1 MRFREYQAEAHS
13 TSRRLVAMFVFTIA
27 LTVAGVNAAL
37 WLAWRLLV
45 VDMLGTPRWFFE
57 ANTAMT
63 LLFVLGGWWVES
75 LQLRQG
81 GAHVAH
87 MLGGREITAPR
98 DLAERRLRNV
108 VHEMTIASGLPMPR
122 VFVLD
127 REEAINAFASGWTA
141 EDSAITVTHGALQR
155 LTRDELQG
163 VVAHEFGHIQSGDTR
178 LNMRLIGMVFGLQ
191 MVYTLGQTLAQRNEH
206 GQHSALAL
214 LGWALMGAGSIGWL
228 AGRLLKAAVS
238 RQREFLADAHAVQFT
253 RLPDGLG
260 KALLKVAGQRTQGE
274 RLHHPQAELVSHLL
288 LSSDVWVRGGW
299 LASHPPLAERI
310 RRLLGRVPPDLPA
323 NPVSMD
329 DEPDH
334 LALHATALA
343 PGAKRSATLSTTR
356 ARHAQAPDPHTTTP
370 PPADATAT
378 APPQP
383 GGPTPPPDCLSLPPW
398 SPPSAIRATLLAFL
412 VPGPD
417 SPEHTV
423 WLAVMGHTSTLPQA
437 QAGST
442 HDNSLAS
449 VWALP
454 ARQRQ
459 PWLEHA
465 LHRARSLPP
474 DQQASTLRDAVALV
488 RANGRASLHEFLILS
503 LIRQTL
509 IPATPD
515 SPPPASPASPQS
527 ADSPRQEPTQT
538 QTLTLADCVPDI
550 WCVSLALGQLAGPPR
565 APSARS
571 PAAPTSAAPTPTPTT
586 AAPTIAAASGNPE
599 PAHAWANT
607 VLHGLGLA
615 AHTGHTAR
623 QAAAD
628 HSFSALD
635 ASIRRLARL
644 GALHQPALVKQWCQP
659 GNLTGEAAQPLA
671 DALRC
676 LCLLIGSPMPP
687 ALLACFDTPTAAQH
701 ALGG

>member
-45 VDMLGTPRWFFE
+45 VDMLSTPRWFFE

-260 KALLKVAGQRTQGE
+260 KALLKVAGQRIQGE

-323 NPVSMD
+323 NPVQMD

-343 PGAKRSATLSTTR
+343 PGAKRAATR
-356 ARHAQAPDPHTTTP
+356 AWHAQAPDPHTTVP

-423 WLAVMGHTSTLPQA
+423 WQAVMGHTPTPPQA
-437 QAGST
+437 QAGSA
-442 HDNSLAS
+442 HDSLSS

-465 LHRARSLPP
+465 FHRARSLPP
-474 DQQASTLRDAVALV
+474 DQQARTLRDAVALV

-515 SPPPASPASPQS
+515 SPPPASPAAPQS
-527 ADSPRQEPTQT
+527 ADSPWQEPT
-538 QTLTLADCVPDI
+538 QTLTLADCAPDI

-565 APSARS
+565 APTARS
-571 PAAPTSAAPTPTPTT
+571 PAAPTSAATSTPTT
-586 AAPTIAAASGNPE
+586 AAPTIATASGNPE
-599 PAHAWANT
+599 PAYAWANA
-607 VLHGLGLA
+607 VLHDLGLA

-659 GNLTGEAAQPLA
+659 GSLTGEATQPLA

-676 LCLLIGSPMPP
+676 LCQLIGSPMPP
-687 ALLACFDTPTAAQH
+687 ALLACFDAPPTDNQKAEQKM
-701 ALGG
+701 

>member
-87 MLGGREITAPR
+87 MLGGREITSPR

-163 VVAHEFGHIQSGDTR
+163 VVAHEFGHIRSGDTR

-323 NPVSMD
+323 NPVQMD

-334 LALHATALA
+334 LALHAAALA
-343 PGAKRSATLSTTR
+343 PGAKRAATRT
-356 ARHAQAPDPHTTTP
+356 RHAQAPGPHTTTP
-370 PPADATAT
+370 SPADATAT
-378 APPQP
+378 TPPQP

-417 SPEHTV
+417 SPEHTA
-423 WLAVMGHTSTLPQA
+423 WLAVMGHTPTPPQA
-437 QAGST
+437 QAGSA
-442 HDNSLAS
+442 HDSLAS

-474 DQQASTLRDAVALV
+474 DQQARTLRDAVALV

-503 LIRQTL
+503 LIRQ
-509 IPATPD
+509 
-515 SPPPASPASPQS
+515 
-527 ADSPRQEPTQT
+527 EPTQS
-538 QTLTLADCVPDI
+538 QTLTLADCAPDI

-565 APSARS
+565 APTARS
-571 PAAPTSAAPTPTPTT
+571 AAAPTSAA

-599 PAHAWANT
+599 PAHAWANA

-623 QAAAD
+623 KAAAD

-659 GNLTGEAAQPLA
+659 GSLTGEAAQPLA

-701 ALGG
+701 SIGS